1 MTNNELETL
10 ILESLRGLRQDQQNH
25 SQAVQSLEARQTESE
40 KQLTRLS
47 ELYRHLT
54 PLIENI
60 NKALNDNR

>member
-1 MTNNELETL
+1 MTSNELETL
-10 ILESLRGLRQDQQNH
+10 IRENLRGIRQDQRKQ
-25 SQAVQSLEARQTESE
+25 SQAVQTLENRQTELE

-60 NKALNDNR
+60 NKSLNGK

>member
-1 MTNNELETL
+1 MTSNELETL
-10 ILESLRGLRQDQQNH
+10 IIESLRGLSQDQREQ
-25 SQAVQSLEARQTESE
+25 SQTIQSLEARQTESE

-60 NKALNDNR
+60 SKALNGNR